1 LGSAGAIDNG
11 IRWVAHPF
19 YPYFPK
25 RLPFLLERERES
37 VPAESKLEAEG
48 KTKEQKKQEDAPF

>member
-1 LGSAGAIDNG
+1 
-11 IRWVAHPF
+11 VAHPF